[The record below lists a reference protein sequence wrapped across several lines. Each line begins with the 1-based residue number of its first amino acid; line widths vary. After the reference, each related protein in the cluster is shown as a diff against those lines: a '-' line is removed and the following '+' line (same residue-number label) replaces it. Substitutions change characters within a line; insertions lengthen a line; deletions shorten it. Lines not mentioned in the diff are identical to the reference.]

1 MYKYKHYYILEK
13 CLCYSPGPTE
23 LLQRSGDLGLR
34 RSSGKGKSLMLLASN
49 NKSWS
54 YFPPCLIKY
63 FEKKTWLIDLPRPL
77 IHYWF
82 GTVKGPPQHYLLN
95 GHKEPWNKWSTFTSL
110 LCWSILLIVFTFSS
124 QKKSYKPSHASHT
137 SCKMIHSN
145 IKICQTWIFHI
156 YDMECLKCLLNWQM
170 TCHCNK
176 TRSHNQPTNQSSLE
190 AYIWSL
196 PTALSLPFE
205 HGGMSQP
212 WTAATCLW
220 TSNRKT

>member
-82 GTVKGPPQHYLLN
+82 GTVKGPPQRYLLN
-95 GHKEPWNKWSTFTSL
+95 GHKEPWNKWSTFASFNKINFASRSYRSALGGSWQASTPPEENRSSNCILYEHRWMRNYEMIMANKLSL
-110 LCWSILLIVFTFSS
+110 SS
-124 QKKSYKPSHASHT
+124 QSSYWA
-137 SCKMIHSN
+137 
-145 IKICQTWIFHI
+145 W
-156 YDMECLKCLLNWQM
+156 
-170 TCHCNK
+170 
-176 TRSHNQPTNQSSLE
+176 TRPARLRLTPTV
-190 AYIWSL
+190 
-196 PTALSLPFE
+196 
-205 HGGMSQP
+205 H
-212 WTAATCLW
+212 
-220 TSNRKT
+220 

>member
-1 MYKYKHYYILEK
+1 MCVWERESRSCIRMYKYKHYYILGK

-95 GHKEPWNKWSTFTSL
+95 GHKEPWNKWSTFTSFNKINFANRSYRSCSQRSRGFVTGGRSTSGGKSPHTAFCMSIDK
-110 LCWSILLIVFTFSS
+110 CWF
-124 QKKSYKPSHASHT
+124 
-137 SCKMIHSN
+137 
-145 IKICQTWIFHI
+145 IK
-156 YDMECLKCLLNWQM
+156 L
-170 TCHCNK
+170 
-176 TRSHNQPTNQSSLE
+176 
-190 AYIWSL
+190 
-196 PTALSLPFE
+196 
-205 HGGMSQP
+205 
-212 WTAATCLW
+212 
-220 TSNRKT
+220 